1 MANARDDLLAVP
13 QGQSIAIVGTPG
25 FLRIDL
31 PLLNS
36 SGSPVVV
43 RDTDVRAMMTSKE
56 GRAPLGI
63 SASLTAV
70 VQAGQ
75 VGRGTLQLQI
85 DAHTPP
91 GEYAGEVEISGS
103 MRQLA
108 LTIVEQV
115 RLSIDP
121 RPIVLDGSPGSTGQ
135 KTVIFRNLG
144 NVPLHIR
151 DPGSVT
157 VGEELPFASTA
168 TAEVTA
174 VRPANEAVTR
184 LLGKLFE
191 RRQAHLLKEVGVMT
205 TRLLKGA
212 FTIEPGAMV
221 SALVECVLPDNLLSD
236 RRYRAYAPIYNA
248 DLEFLI
254 VPAAITGK
262 QRKASAARRSSA
274 RKRENLAQL
283 KRSAS

>member
-1 MANARDDLLAVP
+1 MANPRGDVLAIP
-13 QGQSIAIVGTPG
+13 QDQSIAIVGTPSV
-25 FLRIDL
+25 LRIDL

-36 SGSPVVV
+36 GDSPMVV
-43 RDTDVRAMMTSKE
+43 RDTDVRAMVTSKQ
-56 GRAPLGI
+56 GRAPLGV

-75 VGRGTLQLQI
+75 VGRGTLQLRI

-121 RPIVLDGSPGSTGQ
+121 RPIVLDGSPGSTVQ
-135 KTVIFRNLG
+135 KTIIFRNLG
-144 NVPLHIR
+144 NVPLDIR

-157 VGEELPFASTA
+157 IGEELPFASTA
-168 TAEVTA
+168 TAEVNS
-174 VRPANEAVTR
+174 VRPANDAVTR

-191 RRQAHLLKEVGVMT
+191 QRQAHLLKEVGVMT
-205 TRLLKGA
+205 IRLVKGA
-212 FTIEPGAMV
+212 FTLPPGTTVSTPMECMV
-221 SALVECVLPDNLLSD
+221 PDNLLSH

-254 VPAAITGK
+254 VPAAISGK
-262 QRKASAARRSSA
+262 QRKRPPARRSSA
-274 RKRENLAQL
+274 
-283 KRSAS
+283 